1 MTHYFDREAAIAL
14 LAAHGFNR
22 IDIECVLEL
31 TRSVSHGGTSYWLAH
46 SIERLASRAWW
57 LDESAVKTVMPRAA

>member
-1 MTHYFDREAAIAL
+1 MTHYLDREAAIAL
-14 LAAHGFNR
+14 LAANGFNR

-31 TRSVSHGGTSYWLAH
+31 TRSVSHDGTLRWQAH

-57 LDESAVKTVMPRAA
+57 LDETAVKIVMSRAA